1 MAIDGNITTRLIEHF
16 TYKNVPI
23 LTVHDSY
30 IVKFGSEDELIRV
43 MNDACAKELGIT
55 GFKIKSEKTA
65 TPAVLR
71 HHQNQDPT
79 GINVIEGYK
88 TIKQQ
93 TIVSDGYKARR
104 QRYLDFK
111 DKYF

>member
-1 MAIDGNITTRLIEHF
+1 MEF
-16 TYKNVPI
+16 EY
-23 LTVHDSY
+23 
-30 IVKFGSEDELIRV
+30 EDELIRV

-55 GFKIKSEKTA
+55 GFKIKSEKKI
-65 TPAVLR
+65 TPTLLR
-71 HHQNQDPT
+71 HHRIQDPS

-88 TIKQQ
+88 TINQQ
-93 TIVSDGYKARR
+93 TIVCDGYKARR